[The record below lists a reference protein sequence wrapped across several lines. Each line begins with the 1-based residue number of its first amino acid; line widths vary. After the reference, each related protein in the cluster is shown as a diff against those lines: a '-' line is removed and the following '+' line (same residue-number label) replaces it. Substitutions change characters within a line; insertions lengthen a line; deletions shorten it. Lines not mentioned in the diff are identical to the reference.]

1 MSLNV
6 SYIPQES
13 RLDLSFHGNLDLTLS
28 QDVCEVLSTMP
39 ADLECCIIDLAEID
53 RLFDSGVALLQALHR
68 RLKQI
73 GAMVVILSDHPEM
86 RKWFPTVVRPPLD
99 ARSERPPLFVFGQ
112 PPAVGSMSS

>member
-1 MSLNV
+1 MPLNV

-39 ADLECCIIDLAEID
+39 ADLECCIIDLSEID

-68 RLKQI
+68 RLKADR
-73 GAMVVILSDHPEM
+73 G
-86 RKWFPTVVRPPLD
+86 D
-99 ARSERPPLFVFGQ
+99 AGDPERPSGDAQVVPNRGA
-112 PPAVGSMSS
+112 PTPGR

>member
-28 QDVCEVLSTMP
+28 QDVCEVLSRMP
-39 ADLECCIIDLAEID
+39 ADLECCIIDLSEID

-68 RLKQI
+68 RLKEI
-73 GAMVVILSDHPEM
+73 GATVVILSDHPEM
-86 RKWFPTVVRPPLD
+86 RKWFPTVVRRPLD
-99 ARSERPPLFVFGQ
+99 ARPERPLFVFGQ
-112 PPAVGSMSS
+112 PPAVGSKSY

>member
-39 ADLECCIIDLAEID
+39 ADLECCIIDLSEID

-73 GAMVVILSDHPEM
+73 GATLVILSDHPEM
-86 RKWFPTVVRPPLD
+86 RKWFPAVVRPPLD
-99 ARSERPPLFVFGQ
+99 ARPERPRFAFGQ
-112 PPAVGSMSS
+112 PPAVGSKSY